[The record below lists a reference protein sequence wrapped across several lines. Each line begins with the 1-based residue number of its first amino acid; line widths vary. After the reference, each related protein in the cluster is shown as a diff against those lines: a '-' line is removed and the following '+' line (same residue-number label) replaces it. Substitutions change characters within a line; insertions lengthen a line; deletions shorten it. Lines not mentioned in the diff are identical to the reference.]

1 MSRFGPGR
9 RNDAAAVR
17 EPVAPGTVIGEVRKL
32 RVELGGR
39 TVLHDVDLEVRTGE
53 VLALVGPNGA
63 GKSTLLGA
71 LAGDVAAS
79 SGDVLLDGAPL
90 ASWSPV
96 QLARRRAVLTQSY
109 DLSFPFAVRAVVAM
123 GRAPWAR
130 TPAEAD
136 DDAVVDAM
144 LRRTETARFARR
156 GFAALSGGER
166 ARVAL
171 ARVLAQQ
178 APLVMLDE
186 PTAAL
191 DIRYQESVLRTAAE
205 RAYAGDAVVVVLHD
219 LALAAA
225 YADRVAVLRG
235 GRIAA
240 CGPPEEVLTGDLLT
254 RVYRHRIEVIRHPRT
269 GGLLITPLRKRG
281 VRPVIRQDPG
291 PSDLPSEITRS

>member
-1 MSRFGPGR
+1 M
-9 RNDAAAVR
+9 
-17 EPVAPGTVIGEVRKL
+17 IGEVRGL
-32 RVELGGR
+32 RVDLGGR
-39 TVLHDVDLEVRTGE
+39 TVLRDVDLQVRTGE

-71 LAGDVAAS
+71 LAGDVAATA
-79 SGDVLLDGAPL
+79 GQVLLDGRPL
-90 ASWSPV
+90 ADWTAV

-109 DLSFPFAVRAVVAM
+109 ELSFPFTVRAVVAM

-156 GFAALSGGER
+156 GFASLSGGER

-191 DIRYQESVLRTAAE
+191 DIRHQESVLRTAAE
-205 RAYAGDAVVVVLHD
+205 RASAGDAVVVVLHD

-225 YADRVAVLRG
+225 YADRVAVLQD

-240 CGPPEEVLTGDLLT
+240 CGAPAQVLTGELLT

-269 GGLLITPLRKRG
+269 GGMLVTPVRKRG
-281 VRPVIRQDPG
+281 VRPAIRKDPG
-291 PSDLPSEITRS
+291 LGGLPSEIARG

>member
-1 MSRFGPGR
+1 MSRFRLGR
-9 RNDAAAVR
+9 RDDAAAVR
-17 EPVAPGTVIGEVRKL
+17 APVAPGTVIGEVRGL
-32 RVELGGR
+32 RVDLGGR

-109 DLSFPFAVRAVVAM
+109 DLSFPFTVRAVVAM

-136 DDAVVDAM
+136 DDAVIDAM

-225 YADRVAVLRG
+225 YADRVAVLQG

-240 CGPPEEVLTGDLLT
+240 CGPPDEVLTGDLLT

-269 GGLLITPLRKRG
+269 GGMLITPLRKKG
-281 VRPVIRQDPG
+281 VRPAIRQDPG
-291 PSDLPSEITRS
+291 PPDLPSEITRS